1 MIYEPTVFT
10 TGNSQTPPLYATDV
24 EYASA
29 VPDYPKTKP
38 GGFAY
43 VIKIPPNE
51 DNSPLQKDR
60 VLKWMTEF
68 QYSKA
73 ITYKDRSTVSDFLGG
88 MAFRTKLNCTGIL
101 HCEHLSNAFRE
112 CYHTEVDEDI
122 YTKIQQL
129 RVREPDEP
137 RGIKEARGLY
147 FGVLKRFRLGACIDR
162 RDDCR
167 PELMQYQKD

>member
-1 MIYEPTVFT
+1 
-10 TGNSQTPPLYATDV
+10 SQTPPLYATDV

-43 VIKIPPNE
+43 
-51 DNSPLQKDR
+51 
-60 VLKWMTEF
+60 
-68 QYSKA
+68 A

-112 CYHTEVDEDI
+112 CYHTEVDE
-122 YTKIQQL
+122 
-129 RVREPDEP
+129 
-137 RGIKEARGLY
+137 
-147 FGVLKRFRLGACIDR
+147 
-162 RDDCR
+162 
-167 PELMQYQKD
+167 